1 MPFASLLAPIFA
13 SPISW
18 LNPETLLESA
28 GPIAIWVAAAI
39 IFAECGLLF
48 GFFLPGDS
56 LLFVV
61 GLFVGN
67 GTIDMPIALV
77 CALLFVAALAG
88 NLVGYAVGYHT
99 GPALFRREDSRIFKK
114 KYIDHTEEFFNRY
127 GAAAIV
133 IGRFIAIVRTFI
145 TVLAGASKMDF
156 KRYALYSAVGALLW
170 AVGLTLLGY
179 LIGNVPVIKNNL
191 EIAIILIIIVSIVPV
206 VIHRLKAR
214 HDAKHAT

>member
-1 MPFASLLAPIFA
+1 VPFASLLAPIFA

-77 CALLFVAALAG
+77 CALLFVAAFAG

-99 GPALFRREDSRIFKK
+99 GPALS
-114 KYIDHTEEFFNRY
+114 
-127 GAAAIV
+127 G
-133 IGRFIAIVRTFI
+133 VRTHGSSRRSTSI
-145 TVLAGASKMDF
+145 TPRSSSTATAPRPSSSAGS
-156 KRYALYSAVGALLW
+156 LPS
-170 AVGLTLLGY
+170 
-179 LIGNVPVIKNNL
+179 
-191 EIAIILIIIVSIVPV
+191 
-206 VIHRLKAR
+206 
-214 HDAKHAT
+214 

>member
-1 MPFASLLAPIFA
+1 MPFASLIAPLFA
-13 SPISW
+13 SFLSALKPDEI
-18 LNPETLLESA
+18 LNNA
-28 GPIAIWVAAAI
+28 GHLAVWVAAGI
-39 IFAECGLLF
+39 IFAECGLLI

-67 GTIDMPIALV
+67 GAIGTPLWATCLILFIA
-77 CALLFVAALAG
+77 AFGG
-88 NLVGYAVGYHT
+88 NLLGYWIGLRA

-127 GAAAIV
+127 GAAAI
-133 IGRFIAIVRTFI
+133 ILGRFIAIVRTFI
-145 TVLAGASKMDF
+145 TVLAGAGKMDF
-156 KRYALYSAVGALLW
+156 RRFALYSAIGAALW
-170 AVGLTLLGY
+170 TVSLTVLGY

-191 EIAIILIIIVSIVPV
+191 EYAIILIVVVSIIPI

-214 HDAKHAT
+214 RDAKHA